1 MTETPQRLVFRPE
14 GPISRRVW
22 SSRSCTGFPGA
33 HAPGSAETGPSGLGW
48 VGGASESGAYAPG
61 FAEIG
66 PSGLGGR
73 VGPGASAWFIFCL
86 RLRFRPEGPLS
97 GSPGR
102 SHSHEP
108 FCRGHCSNEC
118 AAQQTPNGPT
128 ARHNLASGNARGT
141 RIKAPKAVPEFTAN
155 AFADHHRRIRL
166 ASLCEPKTMTSLRCR
181 GGMPSTTP
189 PIMGNDKAHRARP
202 SPPQP
207 HFNFAYFVVQKQSLP
222 SPPPP
227 LRSVAFGSM
236 ARSLVPRS
244 LRIAPTRLRSARLLC
259 AHC

>member
-1 MTETPQRLVFRPE
+1 MIRALHRGLRPRSGAPHKFVFRPE

-22 SSRSCTGFPGA
+22 FSRSCTGFPGA
-33 HAPGSAETGPSGLGW
+33 HAPGSAETGPSGLVRASGPRF
-48 VGGASESGAYAPG
+48 VG
-61 FAEIG
+61 
-66 PSGLGGR
+66 
-73 VGPGASAWFIFCL
+73 SACPC
-86 RLRFRPEGPLS
+86 LRFRPEGPFS

-102 SHSHEP
+102 SHCHEP

-166 ASLCEPKTMTSLRCR
+166 ASLREPKTMTSLRCR

-189 PIMGNDKAHRARP
+189 HIMGNDKAHRARP

-207 HFNFAYFVVQKQSLP
+207 HSTFVYFVYFVVQKQSLP